1 MDTVLKGKALKLSF
15 TLPRLIESVA
25 LEKNTGISDLLINHL
40 CSTWSVITQI
50 QIYTG
55 FSNKMQGFH
64 TGVIGNPLDMNKP
77 RKCQIKAKEKSNC
90 WP

>member
-1 MDTVLKGKALKLSF
+1 MDTVFKGKALKLSF
-15 TLPRLIESVA
+15 TLPHLIESVA

-50 QIYTG
+50 QVYTG

-64 TGVIGNPLDMNKP
+64 TGVIGNPFDMNKP
-77 RKCQIKAKEKSNC
+77 RKCQIKAKEKK
-90 WP
+90 